1 MSIPDIKTMTLR
13 EKIAQLLIV
22 RQSDLI
28 MDSSTAY
35 SKFRDPSEAKEL
47 CEKYQFGGIWLHGS
61 LEINHF
67 NKLYT
72 DNINY
77 DCKELLDWYANIR
90 ENVKI
95 PMIAANDA
103 WGVGTCRDLSTYPK
117 GLAVGASSN
126 EDAAFELGRAIGM
139 EMSCCGTDWIW
150 SPIAD
155 KHDRRASVIVR
166 QYSNYTDDII
176 RCATGYMKGLQSVN
190 VAATLKHFP
199 GADPSE
205 TRDSHIVTTGIKMS
219 KEDWWKDQGR
229 IFQSVIDAGV
239 DSVMVGAKAFPA
251 MDSTKVRGRYISAG
265 LSYKMVTELLKEK
278 MGFEGVV
285 ITDDVNMGGFTSF
298 YNGGRLYAEFIKA
311 GNDMLLGV
319 GVDAVDL
326 LEEEVKKGTVSV
338 ERIDDAVSRVLK
350 LKEKLGLFDK
360 GYRKPEWSVAD
371 AVNYTTNM
379 SKKLATTSATLVR
392 DREGVLPFDK
402 NKIKK
407 VTIIC
412 HTHLD
417 SIMDD
422 LKVMKKEFEDH
433 GAKVTLRR
441 KLEDYEDAKR
451 VADSSDLIVY
461 AGYLGFHAPK
471 GAPSFYGD
479 EFWAFQRALIYGVEK
494 SVGVSLGYPH
504 IHYDYLDD
512 ANVFVNIYSPAPE
525 MQKAFVKGLYG
536 EIEFVGKSPVNLDE

>member
-1 MSIPDIKTMTLR
+1 MNIPDIKSMTLR

-22 RQSDLI
+22 RQSDLL
-28 MDSSTAY
+28 MVSSTAY

-47 CEKYQFGGIWLHGS
+47 CEKYQFGGIWLHGN

-67 NKLYT
+67 NKMYT
-72 DNINY
+72 EKYDY
-77 DCKELLDWYANIR
+77 DCKELLDWYADIR

-103 WGVGTCRDLSTYPK
+103 WGIGTCRDLSTYPK

-126 EDAAFELGRAIGM
+126 EDAAYELGRAIGM

-155 KHDRRASVIVR
+155 LHGRRAGVITR

-176 RCATGYMKGLQSVN
+176 RCAIGYMKGLQSVN
-190 VAATLKHFP
+190 VAATVKHFP
-199 GADPSE
+199 GADPEE

-219 KEDWWKDQGR
+219 AEDWWKDQGR
-229 IFQSVIDAGV
+229 IFQEVINAGV

-251 MDSTKVRGRYISAG
+251 MDSTKVKGRYISAG
-265 LSYKMVTELLKEK
+265 LSYKMITELLKEK
-278 MGFEGVV
+278 MGFDGVV

-298 YNGGRLYAEFIKA
+298 YSGGRLYAEFIKA

-326 LEEEVKKGTVSV
+326 LEEEVKKGTVSI

-350 LKEKLGLFDK
+350 LKEKLGLFSD
-360 GYRKPEWSVAD
+360 GYRKVPWT
-371 AVNYTTNM
+371 VNEANEYTQKI
-379 SKKLATTSATLVR
+379 SLKLAETSATLVR
-392 DREGVLPFDK
+392 DRESVLPFNKKDIK
-402 NKIKK
+402 N

-412 HTHLD
+412 HTHQD

-422 LKVMKKEFEDH
+422 LKVMKKEFELH
-433 GAKVTLRR
+433 GATVNLRR
-441 KLEDYEDAKR
+441 KLESYEDAKN
-451 VADSSDLIVY
+451 VADTSDLIVY
-461 AGYLGFHAPK
+461 AAYIGFHAPK
-471 GAPSFYGD
+471 GAPSFYGE
-479 EFWAFQRALIYGVEK
+479 EFWAFQRALIYGAEK

-512 ANVFVNIYSPAPE
+512 ANVFVNLYSPAPE
-525 MQKAFVKGLYG
+525 MQKAFVRGLYG
-536 EIEFVGKSPVNLDE
+536 EIKFVGKSPLELDE